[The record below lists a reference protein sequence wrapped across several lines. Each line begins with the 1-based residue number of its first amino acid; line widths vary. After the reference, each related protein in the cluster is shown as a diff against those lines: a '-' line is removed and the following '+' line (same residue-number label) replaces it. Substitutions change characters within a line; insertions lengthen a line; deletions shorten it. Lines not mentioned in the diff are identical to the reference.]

1 MAALPLQQ
9 LHTLLQTLEFGI
21 NSTEADAMQSA
32 LEALAALA
40 KYDYQS
46 KRKGQPGLSPDAGT
60 SQKQLPCL
68 LVGLQLLFLIHAK
81 GGA

>member
-1 MAALPLQQ
+1 MAALPSQQ

-46 KRKGQPGLSPDAGT
+46 KRRGQPGLSSDAGT
-60 SQKQLPCL
+60 SQHQSLSGIATI
-68 LVGLQLLFLIHAK
+68 V
-81 GGA
+81 